1 MEITETHDSPL
12 APEPSEDCLVIQEI
26 LTGNT
31 AAFKVLQK
39 KYQRQI
45 TSLLRRMVR
54 DHDDVQDLVQ
64 ETFIKAYRALAS
76 FQCEHSFEKWL
87 YKIASNNCIDYL
99 RRKRFNII
107 SMDKPIGTSDGG
119 EMMMELEDPDS
130 PQPDA
135 EMLQRERTIRLQEAF
150 EALPPKY
157 KEVIR
162 MRHEEEMDYQEIA
175 DKLDLPLGTVKAHIF
190 RARQMMYK
198 KLQKHVYLFES

>member
-1 MEITETHDSPL
+1 
-12 APEPSEDCLVIQEI
+12 
-26 LTGNT
+26 
-31 AAFKVLQK
+31 
-39 KYQRQI
+39 
-45 TSLLRRMVR
+45 
-54 DHDDVQDLVQ
+54 
-64 ETFIKAYRALAS
+64 
-76 FQCEHSFEKWL
+76 
-87 YKIASNNCIDYL
+87 
-99 RRKRFNII
+99 
-107 SMDKPIGTSDGG
+107 MDKPIGTSDGG